1 VSSPCYTARRKRPV
15 PSSTPPLPVMPTDY
29 EEAETA
35 GPWAPLGTPVR
46 KPFLNRLET
55 VLRYRIRPV
64 PVTFLRFA
72 FSDQLSVM
80 RPCQRLTTRE
90 ETRAE
95 PERYGCWQ
103 RTLAGLSSRVAA
115 RGANLLLVVERP
127 AAVESSCQCLPRKD
141 RHVSLFV
148 LAKQPSRLVP
158 IVGSMGWVSTYPQRL
173 QRPWVLLWLKITVRI
188 YRPSAELRG
197 RT

>member
-1 VSSPCYTARRKRPV
+1 
-15 PSSTPPLPVMPTDY
+15 MPTDY

-80 RPCQRLTTRE
+80 RPC
-90 ETRAE
+90 
-95 PERYGCWQ
+95 
-103 RTLAGLSSRVAA
+103 
-115 RGANLLLVVERP
+115 
-127 AAVESSCQCLPRKD
+127 
-141 RHVSLFV
+141 
-148 LAKQPSRLVP
+148 
-158 IVGSMGWVSTYPQRL
+158 
-173 QRPWVLLWLKITVRI
+173 
-188 YRPSAELRG
+188 
-197 RT
+197 